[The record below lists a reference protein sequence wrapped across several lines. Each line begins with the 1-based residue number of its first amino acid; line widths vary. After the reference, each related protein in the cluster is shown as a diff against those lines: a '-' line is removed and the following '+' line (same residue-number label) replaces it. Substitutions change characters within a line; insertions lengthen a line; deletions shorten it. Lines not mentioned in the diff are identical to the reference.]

1 MKTSCNVAENGGGSY
16 RLLVILRWVMKL
28 PSAVL
33 IAAAMFADPAVVAHT
48 GHVTSLH
55 RAKDGRVG
63 MSAPRVGALP
73 TAPANGDNCD
83 VGDNPRIC

>member
-16 RLLVILRWVMKL
+16 RLLAILCWVMKL
-28 PSAVL
+28 PAAVL
-33 IAAAMFADPAVVAHT
+33 IAAAMFADPAVVART
-48 GHVTSLH
+48 SHVTSRH

-63 MSAPRVGALP
+63 MSAPRIGALP
-73 TAPANGDNCD
+73 PAPANGEDCD